1 MLHYWD
7 RWGTS
12 FLFLAKV
19 QFAEYDNTK
28 QDFMHAK
35 MTLQGEMYVK
45 EGKRGVCIC
54 LTLQTGLGVDLI
66 TSCSLGK

>member
-7 RWGTS
+7 QWGTS

-19 QFAEYDNTK
+19 QFAEYGNTK

-45 EGKRGVCIC
+45 VGCVSALLCKQG
-54 LTLQTGLGVDLI
+54 
-66 TSCSLGK
+66 

>member
-1 MLHYWD
+1 
-7 RWGTS
+7 
-12 FLFLAKV
+12 
-19 QFAEYDNTK
+19 
-28 QDFMHAK
+28 MHAK

-45 EGKRGVCIC
+45 EGKLEVCIC